1 MAILDQDSPR
11 RARTSPGYSDVSTN
25 LTQHPLQRDVS
36 LLTNEDAVK
45 RSIRNILLTN
55 KGERLLDPS
64 FGAGLARYLFEPFIA
79 STVQVIRT
87 EIRNAIETYEPRAL
101 INNINV
107 TADSSKNSLYVSLT
121 FTTIN
126 TTEPQ
131 QLEVILDRVR

>member
-11 RARTSPGYSDVSTN
+11 RVRTSPGYSDISTN
-25 LTQHPLQRDVS
+25 LTQHPMQRDIS
-36 LLTNEDAVK
+36 LLTNEDAIK

-64 FGAGLARYLFEPFIA
+64 FGAGLSRYLFEPLIP
-79 STVQVIRT
+79 STTQVIKT
-87 EIRNAIETYEPRAL
+87 EILNAIQTYEPRAV

-107 TADSSKNSLYVSLT
+107 SAEGNKNALYVSIT
-121 FTTIN
+121 FTAVN
-126 TTEPQ
+126 ATEPQ